1 MYKSN
6 VFFKQTE
13 HAGKLSTTD
22 LHGRVRIAHGSYTPD
37 GTEAAG
43 SVIGLVR
50 LPKGAR
56 VLPMSA
62 VHFAA
67 GQNSGLSVKVGDKA
81 NDARYFAAASVGAS
95 AVTKTLAANA
105 AKDFLLPDEEEVIM
119 TTAGASLV
127 KDKVIVFDI
136 LYVVD

>member
-22 LHGRVRIAHGSYTPD
+22 LHGRVRIAHGTYTPD
-37 GTEAAG
+37 GSEAAG

-67 GQNSGLSVKVGDKA
+67 GQSASLKVKAGDA
-81 NDARYFAAASVGAS
+81 DNPARYLAEVAPGSA
-95 AVTKTLAANA
+95 AVTKELAANA
-105 AKDFLLPDEEEVIM
+105 TAEYLLPAESDVII
-119 TTAGASLV
+119 TTGDAALV